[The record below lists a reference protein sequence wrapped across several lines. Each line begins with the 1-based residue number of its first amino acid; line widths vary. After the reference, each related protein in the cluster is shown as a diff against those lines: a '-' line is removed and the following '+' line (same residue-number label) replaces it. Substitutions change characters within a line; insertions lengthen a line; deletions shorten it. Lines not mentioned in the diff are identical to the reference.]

1 MVMLLFSWNHQS
13 IGLLILSCLFI
24 CSSSTSS
31 EKSIASIPYITS
43 YSSRQSS
50 ASHGNGD
57 THLLASSANLL
68 PSVLSALHDFYN
80 STHGD
85 SWDYVNVSS
94 VSQVW
99 NWTQPNPNPCSQKWQ
114 GITRPIPCSS
124 LFFYCVSVSCFLFPF
139 FSLPFLSLVAAVL
152 IFDIIDKVLA
162 VLVHL
167 LHVF

>member
-13 IGLLILSCLFI
+13 IGLLILSYIFI

-124 LFFYCVSVSCFLFPF
+124 LFFLLYFCFL
-139 FSLPFLSLVAAVL
+139 LSLFFFFGCL
-152 IFDIIDKVLA
+152 FFR
-162 VLVHL
+162 L
-167 LHVF
+167 LLLF